1 MSENTSKTTAKT
13 KSKISW
19 EDNFVGRYLKQ
30 NLGILG
36 ALIALILLMSIATRN
51 FASVNNWITI
61 LRTISTTGLL
71 AIGVTLAIMLAG
83 IDLIAGA
90 MIACSGC
97 LCVILMERM
106 GWGMVPA
113 IAASLLL
120 GLVVGFTNGAI
131 IAYSGIHPFV
141 VTLAMQSILR
151 GAAYLLADGQPV
163 PLYKNTVF
171 PLIGTGSLGII
182 PYPIIYMLICFFLL
196 YILLNKTKMGRYI
209 YAVGGN
215 PTAAQFSGINIKKV
229 KITVW
234 TISGVLASFAGIV
247 MAARLSSGQPSTS
260 VGAETDAIAASVLGG
275 VSMYGGIGGAGGVL
289 LGVLVIGVISN
300 GLTLMHVNSN
310 WQYVAKGII
319 ILLAVYVDMIRQ
331 QKMQAKKG

>member
-1 MSENTSKTTAKT
+1 MKEKLSKY
-13 KSKISW
+13 
-19 EDNFVGRYLKQ
+19 EDNFILGPIIRYAKQ
-30 NLGILG
+30 NFGILV
-36 ALIALILLMSIATRN
+36 AFIILCVVLSIAAPN
-51 FASVNNWITI
+51 FATVNNWLTI

-71 AIGVTLAIMLAG
+71 AIGVTLAIMLGG

-97 LCVILMERM
+97 LTVVAMER
-106 GWGMVPA
+106 
-113 IAASLLL
+113 L
-120 GLVVGFTNGAI
+120 GLPMWAAIGLGLLVGLAAGFLDGVI

-151 GAAYLLADGQPV
+151 GSAYLIANGQPV
-163 PLYKNTVF
+163 PLYVNETF
-171 PLIGTGSLGII
+171 PILGTGSLGII

-196 YILLNKTKMGRYI
+196 YMFLNKTKMGRYV

-247 MAARLSSGQPSTS
+247 LAARLSSGQPSTS

-275 VSMYGGIGGAGGVL
+275 VSMYGGVGGAGGVL
-289 LGVLVIGVISN
+289 IGVLVIGVISN
-300 GLTLMHVNSN
+300 GLTLLHVDSN

-319 ILLAVYVDMIRQ
+319 ILLAVYMDMMRQ
-331 QKMQAKKG
+331 NKKKARSE

>member
-1 MSENTSKTTAKT
+1 MKEKLSRN
-13 KSKISW
+13 
-19 EDNFVGRYLKQ
+19 EDNFILGPIIRYAKQ
-30 NLGILG
+30 NFGILV
-36 ALIALILLMSIATRN
+36 AFIILCVVLSIAAPN
-51 FASVNNWITI
+51 FATVNNWLTI

-71 AIGVTLAIMLAG
+71 AIGVTLAIMLGG

-97 LCVILMERM
+97 LTVVAMERFGFPM
-106 GWGMVPA
+106 WAA
-113 IAASLLL
+113 IGL
-120 GLVVGFTNGAI
+120 GLLVGLAAGFLDGVI

-151 GAAYLLADGQPV
+151 GSAYLIANGQPV
-163 PLYKNTVF
+163 PLYVNETF
-171 PLIGTGSLGII
+171 PVLGTGSLGII

-196 YILLNKTKMGRYI
+196 YMFLNKTKMGRYV

-247 MAARLSSGQPSTS
+247 LAARLSSGQPSTS
-260 VGAETDAIAASVLGG
+260 VGAETDAIAACVLGG
-275 VSMYGGIGGAGGVL
+275 VSMYGGVGGAGGVL
-289 LGVLVIGVISN
+289 IGVLVIGVISN
-300 GLTLMHVNSN
+300 GLTLLHVDSN

-319 ILLAVYVDMIRQ
+319 ILLAVYMDMMRQ
-331 QKMQAKKG
+331 NKKKARSE

>member
-1 MSENTSKTTAKT
+1 MKEKLSRY
-13 KSKISW
+13 
-19 EDNFVGRYLKQ
+19 EDNFILGPIIRYAKQ
-30 NLGILG
+30 NFGILV
-36 ALIALILLMSIATRN
+36 AFIILCVVLSIAAPN
-51 FASVNNWITI
+51 FATVNNWLTI

-71 AIGVTLAIMLAG
+71 AIGVTLAIMLGG

-97 LCVILMERM
+97 LTVVAMERFGFPM
-106 GWGMVPA
+106 WAA
-113 IAASLLL
+113 IGL
-120 GLVVGFTNGAI
+120 GLLVGLAAGFLDGVI

-151 GAAYLLADGQPV
+151 GSAYLIANGQPV
-163 PLYKNTVF
+163 PLYVNETF
-171 PLIGTGSLGII
+171 PVLGTGSLGII

-196 YILLNKTKMGRYI
+196 YMFLNKTKMGRYV

-247 MAARLSSGQPSTS
+247 LAARLSSGQPSTS
-260 VGAETDAIAASVLGG
+260 VGAETDAIAACVLGG
-275 VSMYGGIGGAGGVL
+275 VSMYGGVGGAGGVL
-289 LGVLVIGVISN
+289 IGVLVIGVISN
-300 GLTLMHVNSN
+300 GLTLLHVDSN

-319 ILLAVYVDMIRQ
+319 ILLAVYMDMMRQ
-331 QKMQAKKG
+331 NKKKARSE